1 MCQDRIRWQLV
12 QATRR
17 YVLQMLGGRSGMAQE
32 LARIYTRTY
41 RLLARAA
48 EDRVQHRA
56 LGVVDMALD
65 VALDVLQAGP
75 GRGLLSL
82 CDAWCI
88 M

>member
-17 YVLQMLGGRSGMAQE
+17 YVPQMLERLGMAQE
-32 LARIYTRTY
+32 PARIYTRTY